1 MIRVTWKGL
10 AARPVRTALTTLAIV
25 VGVAFVC
32 AAYTLTDTM
41 RNAASSLSAA
51 AYDGTDAV
59 VVAKTAFRG
68 SQTSDIRAQAP
79 TLPASTLDAV
89 RRAPGVSVAAGD
101 ITDTAEIVG
110 RDGKVADG
118 GPYFG
123 VGFDARTPG
132 AEQLTP
138 FRLRAGRWAAGPGE
152 VVIDQGTASREHYA
166 VGDTVRVSTR
176 GAAQRFRLVGVAS
189 FASVKTIGRATA
201 AIFDLKTAQGL
212 FAKDGYDRIL
222 VAGGDRRSLAAAA
235 GPRAEVRTAADDDR
249 FTFDS
254 LRTFVNIIRA
264 ILLAFAGVAVLV
276 GAFTI
281 FNTLSITVAQR
292 TREFG
297 LLRMVGASRRQV
309 RRNVLL
315 EALVVGLL
323 ASGIGIA
330 AGLGI
335 EAGLN
340 ALFRAVGLEL
350 PATGTVISA
359 RTLIVSVA
367 VGTLTTVLAAALPA
381 RRATRIAPVAALRDA
396 DPDGARVRR
405 FARFVRAVASVA
417 GRPAERLGGSAGR
430 LARRNA
436 MRNPGRT
443 AVTASALT
451 IGVALVTA
459 VTVVAQGLDNQ
470 SRGTLDRHI
479 RAQAVITGA
488 DGWSPIDPAVERAV
502 AAAGGRAGIRAVTSL
517 RQDGALAF
525 GSQEGVNAVDP
536 ARISALFGYDWTAGG
551 PQALTTL
558 GRDGAVLDEGFAR
571 THHLRVGSRLDITS
585 MRGTTLHLTVRGIED
600 SPVLDVLGLGPIT
613 ISQAAYDGAFDNA
626 RNRLTLVDGPVD
638 AVNRALAPFPDA
650 KVLSKAEFID
660 DQTQFI
666 GQILAILWVLLA
678 LAVIVSL
685 FGIVNTLVLSTFERT
700 RELGTLRAVGM
711 SRRQVRRMVR
721 HESVITAL
729 IGAALGIAAG
739 LALAGGLVAWL
750 GSYGL
755 ELAIPA
761 GSLVAVAIV
770 AALAGVLAAAWPARR
785 ASRIDVL
792 RALAYE

>member
-1 MIRVTWKGL
+1 M
-10 AARPVRTALTTLAIV
+10 A
-25 VGVAFVC
+25 
-32 AAYTLTDTM
+32 
-41 RNAASSLSAA
+41 
-51 AYDGTDAV
+51 GTGD
-59 VVAKTAFRG
+59 
-68 SQTSDIRAQAP
+68 
-79 TLPASTLDAV
+79 V
-89 RRAPGVSVAAGD
+89 RRSV
-101 ITDTAEIVG
+101 
-110 RDGKVADG
+110 
-118 GPYFG
+118 
-123 VGFDARTPG
+123 
-132 AEQLTP
+132 
-138 FRLRAGRWAAGPGE
+138 
-152 VVIDQGTASREHYA
+152 
-166 VGDTVRVSTR
+166 
-176 GAAQRFRLVGVAS
+176 
-189 FASVKTIGRATA
+189 
-201 AIFDLKTAQGL
+201 
-212 FAKDGYDRIL
+212 
-222 VAGGDRRSLAAAA
+222 AAAA
-235 GPRAEVRTAADDDR
+235 GPRAEVRTAAADDR

-264 ILLAFAGVAVLV
+264 ILLAFAAVAVLV

-315 EALVVGLL
+315 EALAIGLL
-323 ASGIGIA
+323 ASGIGIV

-340 ALFRAVGLEL
+340 ALFSAVGLEL

-367 VGTLTTVLAAALPA
+367 VGTLTTVIAAALPA
-381 RRATRIAPVAALRDA
+381 RRATRISPVAALRDA
-396 DPDGARVRR
+396 GPDEAHVKR
-405 FARFVRAVASVA
+405 FARFVRAVASVV

-443 AVTASALT
+443 AVTASALM

-459 VTVVAQGLDNQ
+459 VTVVAKGLDNQ
-470 SRGTLDRHI
+470 SRGTLDRHVQ
-479 RAQAVITGA
+479 AQAVITGA
-488 DGWSPIDPAVERAV
+488 DGWSPIDPAIERA
-502 AAAGGRAGIRAVTSL
+502 AAAAPGVKAVTSL

-525 GSQEGVNAVDP
+525 GSQQGVNAVDP
-536 ARISALFGYDWTAGG
+536 ATVNALFGFDWKAGG
-551 PQALTTL
+551 PQALAAL
-558 GRDGAVLDEGFAR
+558 GTDGAVLDEGFAR
-571 THHLRVGSRLDITS
+571 KHGLGVGDTFDVTS

-600 SPVLDVLGLGPIT
+600 SPVLDVLSLGPIT
-613 ISQAAYDGAFDNA
+613 ISQAAFATAFDNA

-638 AVNRALAPFPDA
+638 AVRRALAPYPDA
-650 KVLSKAEFID
+650 KVLAKDEFID

-729 IGAALGIAAG
+729 IGAVLGIAAG
-739 LALAGGLVAWL
+739 LALAGVLVAWL
-750 GSYGL
+750 GQYGL
-755 ELAIPA
+755 EFAVPA
-761 GSLVAVAIV
+761 GSLIAVAIV
-770 AALAGVLAAAWPARR
+770 AALAGVLAAALPARR
-785 ASRIDVL
+785 ASRLDVL
-792 RALAYE
+792 SALAYE